1 MDPGEIRAQLDRLH
15 LERLEAESVGLTA
28 CEAYMQDLENEISEC
43 RAAFVGAA
51 VTELAVARAELF
63 GRLIG

>member
-1 MDPGEIRAQLDRLH
+1 MNTSELRAHLNRLQ

-28 CEAYMQDLENEISEC
+28 CEAYMQDLEDEISEC

-51 VTELAVARAELF
+51 VTELAIARAELS
-63 GRLIG
+63 GRLVG